1 MLKYQITGKMIR
13 AKMDDLLGTAR
24 WKEDWFR
31 TLKRKELHEE
41 AYEILKEEMA
51 TAQASLKL
59 D

>member
-1 MLKYQITGKMIR
+1 SKTH
-13 AKMDDLLGTAR
+13 D
-24 WKEDWFR
+24 EDWYEA
-31 TLKRKELHEE
+31 KERKALYEE